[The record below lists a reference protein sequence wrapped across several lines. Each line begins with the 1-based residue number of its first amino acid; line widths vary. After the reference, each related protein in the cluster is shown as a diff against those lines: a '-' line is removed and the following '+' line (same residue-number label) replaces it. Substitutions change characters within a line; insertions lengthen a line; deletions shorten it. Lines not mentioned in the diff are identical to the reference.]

1 MKKILLFAALMMTAV
16 LYATDVVVYENTFV
30 TASQTNLDNVAQGTP
45 TTIWNYAQN
54 VIEGDAPVVPRTNSS
69 YLQIAARKAT
79 GSNGQNMVKA
89 SLANFA
95 TPFTAKLSEIEADSL
110 VWTFNMRYNYEY
122 CTGFDG
128 TIASR
133 RGIAAIL
140 AMDNEDF
147 LAGNGYAIVDN
158 QTGYYKLARIDGGL
172 SVDDNVAIM
181 LSSPKMTALTDP
193 AVKLN
198 CRFMALKVVFV
209 PATSTW
215 RFFYAPGPSNS
226 FVDPAEAEW
235 VEAEGGP
242 VVDDTHTSKS
252 MTHFGFLNKYS
263 GKVDATL
270 FVKNYKVMAYG
281 YNPEPPAPVDPV
293 VGEVMYENTFTTAS
307 QTNLDNVAQG
317 TPGILWNYAQ
327 NVINGD
333 APAVPNTTSDYLQIA
348 AKKATDYNGQN
359 MVKAPLAF
367 NAPFNAKL
375 SEIAA
380 DSVVWTFNMRYN
392 YDYCN
397 GFDGSISAQ
406 RGIAAILAMDN
417 EDFLAG
423 NGYAIVDNQTG
434 YYKLA
439 RIDGGLSANAN
450 VVELASTPKLTKN
463 DGTGTSNKRYMTLR
477 VTYIPSS
484 DTWKMY
490 YFANTENSFVA
501 PDDVET
507 WTLAGSVV
515 DDTHTSKS
523 MTHFGFLNKYYG
535 NVDATLFVKNYKVM
549 AYGYTP
555 APAVPATYVKM
566 YTCNFGADS
575 KTELD
580 NYKAGT
586 PKVLWTNTKYNYGTA
601 DNCPTPYMQNGLIVP
616 GLKADDSKGRNI
628 LAAPMAGL
636 GYPWTAKMNESEADS
651 LVWMFNMYYNY
662 DYTGGFDDS
671 QRGIATV
678 LAMDGSDM
686 MTANGYAIVNNQ
698 SCYYKLVRF
707 DGGLS
712 ANANVVEL
720 ASTPKLTKND
730 GTDSS
735 NKRYMTF
742 RVVYV
747 PATNMWKMYYFA
759 NTENAFVAPANVET
773 WTLAGSVMDVA
784 HTGKSMTHFGF
795 MNNYVQVAT
804 FDAAMTI
811 KNFSLNA
818 CFESVDAIALD
829 ENRYNGHILDV
840 VDGETVDVALT
851 RNLHAGSY
859 NTLCLPFAMTA
870 YQIETA
876 FGANAKLAKFFDA
889 SMDNESLTLDF
900 DDTVTEIEAGVPYI
914 IQPAADIT
922 APVVLSDMAISK
934 TASKIDFSLAKM
946 TGILSP
952 TALAEG
958 VNTLY
963 LGANNTLYTVEA
975 GSDPLPGM
983 RAYFTLSDAAALAP
997 VRTLRIGKQTPTAL
1011 DEVSGEVRCTKV
1023 LRDGQ
1028 IIILKG
1034 DKLYNIIGQAIH

>member
-54 VIEGDAPVVPRTNSS
+54 VIAGDAPVVPRTNSS

-172 SVDDNVAIM
+172 SVDDNVVIM

-263 GKVDATL
+263 GNVDATL

-281 YNPEPPAPVDPV
+281 YNPEPPTPVDPV
-293 VGEVMYENTFTTAS
+293 VGEVMYENSFVTDAK
-307 QTNLDNVAQG
+307 TNMDNVAQG
-317 TPGILWNYAQ
+317 TPAVWWNYSQ
-327 NVINGD
+327 KVMNGSV
-333 APAVPNTTSDYLQIA
+333 APAVPSTQNYLSVPGKQA
-348 AKKATDYNGQN
+348 SGVCGYN
-359 MVKAPLAF
+359 MVTAPIAGFKAPF
-367 NAPFNAKL
+367 KAKL
-375 SEIAA
+375 NEIEA
-380 DSVVWTFNMRYN
+380 DSVVWTFGWHNNNQYILQ
-392 YDYCN
+392 
-397 GFDGSISAQ
+397 GFDSA
-406 RGIAAILAMDN
+406 RMGNAIVLVADN
-417 EDFLAG
+417 EDLLAA
-423 NGYAIVDNQTG
+423 NGYAVVMGDYAGTN
-434 YYKLA
+434 
-439 RIDGGLSANAN
+439 GGTKTIRLSYFSEGLNANAHLKKI
-450 VVELASTPKLTKN
+450 LATPQI
-463 DGTGTSNKRYMTLR
+463 TLKKYWHVR
-477 VTYIPSS
+477 VAYIPSS
-484 DTWKMY
+484 DTWRLSY
-490 YFANTENSFVA
+490 YQDTTNFADPDTCAWIACGEAVNSN
-501 PDDVET
+501 
-507 WTLAGSVV
+507 
-515 DDTHTSKS
+515 HTSLS
-523 MTHFGFLNKYYG
+523 MTHFGFLNKYAG
-535 NVDATLFVKNYKVM
+535 NNPCNMSIKNYKVT

-601 DNCPTPYMQNGLIVP
+601 DDCATPSMQNGLSVP
-616 GLKADDSKGRNI
+616 GLKAADSKGRNI

-730 GTDSS
+730 GTDTS

-795 MNNYVQVAT
+795 MNNYVQGAS
-804 FDAAMTI
+804 FDATMTI

-840 VDGETVDVALT
+840 VDGETVDVTLT

-859 NTLCLPFAMTA
+859 NTICLPFAMTA
-870 YQIETA
+870 SQIETA
-876 FGANAKLAKFFDA
+876 FGANAKLAKFSDA

-914 IQPAADIT
+914 IQPSADIT
-922 APVVLSDMAISK
+922 APVILSDMAISK
-934 TASKIDFSLAKM
+934 TASKIDLTLAKM
-946 TGILSP
+946 TGVFSP
-952 TALAEG
+952 TALTEG

-1011 DEVSGEVRCTKV
+1011 DETSGELRCMKV

-1034 DKLYNIIGQAIH
+1034 DKQYNIIGQSIH

>member
-54 VIEGDAPVVPRTNSS
+54 VIAGDAPVVPRTNSS
-69 YLQIAARKAT
+69 YLQIAAKKAT

-110 VWTFNMRYNYEY
+110 VWTVNMRYNYDY

-172 SVDDNVAIM
+172 SVDDNVVIM

-263 GKVDATL
+263 GNNVDATL

-293 VGEVMYENTFTTAS
+293 VGEVMYENSFVTDAK
-307 QTNLDNVAQG
+307 TNMDNVAQG
-317 TPGILWNYAQ
+317 TPAVWWNYSQ
-327 NVINGD
+327 KVMNGST
-333 APAVPNTTSDYLQIA
+333 APAIPSTENYLLVPGRQASGVCGY
-348 AKKATDYNGQN
+348 N
-359 MVKAPLAF
+359 MVTAPIAGFKAPF
-367 NAPFNAKL
+367 KAKL
-375 SEIAA
+375 NEIEA
-380 DSVVWTFNMRYN
+380 DSVVWTFGWHNNNQYILQ
-392 YDYCN
+392 
-397 GFDGSISAQ
+397 GFDSA
-406 RGIAAILAMDN
+406 RMGNAIVLVADN
-417 EDFLAG
+417 EDLLAA
-423 NGYAIVDNQTG
+423 NGYAVVMGDYAGTN
-434 YYKLA
+434 
-439 RIDGGLSANAN
+439 GGTKTIRLSYFSEGLNANAHLKKI
-450 VVELASTPKLTKN
+450 LATPQI
-463 DGTGTSNKRYMTLR
+463 TLKKYWHVR
-477 VTYIPSS
+477 VAYIPSS
-484 DTWKMY
+484 DTWRLSY
-490 YFANTENSFVA
+490 YQDTTNFADPDTCAWIACGEAVNSN
-501 PDDVET
+501 
-507 WTLAGSVV
+507 
-515 DDTHTSKS
+515 HTSLS
-523 MTHFGFLNKYYG
+523 MTHFGFLNKYVG
-535 NVDATLFVKNYKVM
+535 NNPCNMSIKNYKVT

-555 APAVPATYVKM
+555 TPAVPATYVKI
-566 YTCNFGADS
+566 YSCNFGADS

-586 PKVLWTNTKYNYGTA
+586 PKVLWTNTKYNYGEA
-601 DNCPTPYMQNGLIVP
+601 DNCPTPSMQNGLIVP
-616 GLKADDSKGRNI
+616 GLKAAGSKGRNI

-662 DYTGGFDDS
+662 DYCNGFDDS
-671 QRGIATV
+671 ERGIATI
-678 LAMDGSDM
+678 LAMDDSDM

-730 GTDSS
+730 GTDTS

-747 PATNMWKMYYFA
+747 PGSNTWRMYYFA
-759 NTENAFVAPANVET
+759 NTENAFVAPDNVET
-773 WTLAGSVMDVA
+773 WTLAGEVA
-784 HTGKSMTHFGF
+784 DAYHTNKAMTHFGF
-795 MNNYVQVAT
+795 MNNYVQGAK

-840 VDGETVDVALT
+840 VDSETVDVTLT
-851 RNLHAGSY
+851 RNLNAGSY

-870 YQIETA
+870 SQIETA
-876 FGANAKLAKFFDA
+876 FGAGTKLAKFSEA
-889 SMDNESLTLDF
+889 NMEGESLNLDF

-914 IQPAADIT
+914 IQPSADIT

-946 TGILSP
+946 TGVFSP

-997 VRTLRIGKQTPTAL
+997 VRNIRIGKQTPTAL

-1034 DKLYNIIGQAIH
+1034 DKLYNIIGQSIH

>member
-1 MKKILLFAALMMTAV
+1 MKKILLLAALMMTAV
-16 LYATDVVVYENTFV
+16 LYATVEETTVFSVVGNEGKTFTTDEISNGTPAVTFTYAQSVMAAAAPAKPSFDAAKSLYIYVPGKYSTSNPIPSGRNMLMGDITGYATPFNPVLHNIDADSVVWTFNYKSTDSSGANGLGRGKRSTAVVLAMDNNNLLQGNGYALINRRCTSSAAIFDLVRVDGGLDTLLNITPLVSCTATVKYPWMVFKIIYRPASNKWELHYLEGSGDSDETKWPDPLTAAYTKAGEAVDATYTNTAMNSFGFYNGYYGKSTYYNFYVRNYMVRTFKSDEVPPTPVDPIVGEVMYENSFV
-30 TASQTNLDNVAQGTP
+30 TASKTNMDNVAQGTP
-45 TTIWNYAQN
+45 AVWWNYSQKVMNGSVAPAVPSTQN
-54 VIEGDAPVVPRTNSS
+54 YLSVPGKQASGVCG
-69 YLQIAARKAT
+69 Y
-79 GSNGQNMVKA
+79 NMVTAPIAGFKA
-89 SLANFA
+89 
-95 TPFTAKLSEIEADSL
+95 PFKAKLNEIEADSV
-110 VWTFNMRYNYEY
+110 VWTFGWHNNNQYILQ
-122 CTGFDG
+122 GFDSARMG
-128 TIASR
+128 N
-133 RGIAAIL
+133 AIVL
-140 AMDNEDF
+140 VADNEDL
-147 LAGNGYAIVDN
+147 LAANGYAVVMGDYAGTNGGTKTIRLSYFSEGLN
-158 QTGYYKLARIDGGL
+158 ANAHLKKILATPQITLKKYWHVR
-172 SVDDNVAIM
+172 VAYIP
-181 LSSPKMTALTDP
+181 SSD
-193 AVKLN
+193 
-198 CRFMALKVVFV
+198 
-209 PATSTW
+209 TW
-215 RFFYAPGPSNS
+215 RLSYYQDTTNFADPDTCAWIACGEAVNSN
-226 FVDPAEAEW
+226 
-235 VEAEGGP
+235 
-242 VVDDTHTSKS
+242 HTSLS
-252 MTHFGFLNKYS
+252 MTHFGFLNKYAGNNPCNMS
-263 GKVDATL
+263 I
-270 FVKNYKVMAYG
+270 KNYKV
-281 YNPEPPAPVDPV
+281 
-293 VGEVMYENTFTTAS
+293 T
-307 QTNLDNVAQG
+307 
-317 TPGILWNYAQ
+317 
-327 NVINGD
+327 
-333 APAVPNTTSDYLQIA
+333 
-348 AKKATDYNGQN
+348 
-359 MVKAPLAF
+359 
-367 NAPFNAKL
+367 
-375 SEIAA
+375 
-380 DSVVWTFNMRYN
+380 
-392 YDYCN
+392 
-397 GFDGSISAQ
+397 
-406 RGIAAILAMDN
+406 
-417 EDFLAG
+417 
-423 NGYAIVDNQTG
+423 
-434 YYKLA
+434 
-439 RIDGGLSANAN
+439 
-450 VVELASTPKLTKN
+450 
-463 DGTGTSNKRYMTLR
+463 
-477 VTYIPSS
+477 
-484 DTWKMY
+484 
-490 YFANTENSFVA
+490 
-501 PDDVET
+501 
-507 WTLAGSVV
+507 
-515 DDTHTSKS
+515 
-523 MTHFGFLNKYYG
+523 
-535 NVDATLFVKNYKVM
+535 

-601 DNCPTPYMQNGLIVP
+601 DDCATPSMQNGLIVP
-616 GLKADDSKGRNI
+616 GLKAADSKGRNI

-876 FGANAKLAKFFDA
+876 FGANAKLAKFSDA

-946 TGILSP
+946 TGVFSP

-963 LGANNTLYTVEA
+963 LGENNTLYTIEA

>member
-1 MKKILLFAALMMTAV
+1 MKKILLFAALMLAAV
-16 LYATDVVVYENTFV
+16 LYATDV
-30 TASQTNLDNVAQGTP
+30 
-45 TTIWNYAQN
+45 
-54 VIEGDAPVVPRTNSS
+54 
-69 YLQIAARKAT
+69 
-79 GSNGQNMVKA
+79 
-89 SLANFA
+89 
-95 TPFTAKLSEIEADSL
+95 L
-110 VWTFNMRYNYEY
+110 V
-122 CTGFDG
+122 
-128 TIASR
+128 
-133 RGIAAIL
+133 
-140 AMDNEDF
+140 
-147 LAGNGYAIVDN
+147 
-158 QTGYYKLARIDGGL
+158 
-172 SVDDNVAIM
+172 
-181 LSSPKMTALTDP
+181 
-193 AVKLN
+193 
-198 CRFMALKVVFV
+198 
-209 PATSTW
+209 
-215 RFFYAPGPSNS
+215 
-226 FVDPAEAEW
+226 
-235 VEAEGGP
+235 
-242 VVDDTHTSKS
+242 
-252 MTHFGFLNKYS
+252 
-263 GKVDATL
+263 
-270 FVKNYKVMAYG
+270 
-281 YNPEPPAPVDPV
+281 
-293 VGEVMYENTFTTAS
+293 YENTFTTAS

-333 APAVPNTTSDYLQIA
+333 APAVPNTTSNYLQIA

-392 YDYCN
+392 YDYCS
-397 GFDGSISAQ
+397 GFDGTITTQ
-406 RGIAAILAMDN
+406 RGVAAILAMDN
-417 EDFLAG
+417 ENFLAG
-423 NGYAIVDNQTG
+423 NGYAIVDNQSC

-501 PDDVET
+501 PDDVTT

-535 NVDATLFVKNYKVM
+535 NQDATLFVKNYKVM

-555 APAVPATYVKM
+555 APAVPATYVKI
-566 YTCNFGADS
+566 YSCNFGADS

-601 DNCPTPYMQNGLIVP
+601 DDCATPSMQNGLIVP
-616 GLKADDSKGRNI
+616 GLKAANSKGRNI

-651 LVWMFNMYYNY
+651 LVWMFNMRYNF
-662 DYTGGFDDS
+662 DFTGGFDDS
-671 QRGIATV
+671 QRGIATI

-720 ASTPKLTKND
+720 ASTPILTKND
-730 GTDSS
+730 GTDTS

-759 NTENAFVAPANVET
+759 NTDDSFVAPANVET

-795 MNNYVQVAT
+795 MNNYVQGAT

-859 NTLCLPFAMTA
+859 NTICLPFAMTA
-870 YQIETA
+870 SQIEAA
-876 FGANAKLAKFFDA
+876 FGAGTKLAKFSVA
-889 SMDNESLTLDF
+889 NMEGESLNLDF

-914 IQPAADIT
+914 IQPSADIT
-922 APVVLSDMAISK
+922 APVILSDMAISK
-934 TASKIDFSLAKM
+934 TASKIDFTLAKM
-946 TGILSP
+946 TGVFSP
-952 TALAEG
+952 TALTEG

-963 LGANNTLYTVEA
+963 LGANNTLYTVES

-997 VRTLRIGKQTPTAL
+997 VRTLRIGKQTPTAS
-1011 DEVSGEVRCTKV
+1011 DEVSDGVNNYKKV

-1034 DKLYNIIGQAIH
+1034 DKQYNIIGQSIH